1 MPGVGGRKKIQKYIH
16 LYYQE
21 SLQFLGELLVTWIYL
36 LLIMKS
42 INFVSV
48 DNINLKRRTYNF
60 VISSKILKIL
70 DDFRKKILRVV
81 VMVLRPMMKIKVIRF
96 PVHSE

>member
-1 MPGVGGRKKIQKYIH
+1 M
-16 LYYQE
+16 
-21 SLQFLGELLVTWIYL
+21 LVTWIYL

-60 VISSKILKIL
+60 VISSKILKTL